1 MYTLFF
7 KARNNNNIYFKI
19 IYAILVIGIALVISF
34 GPIAQT
40 VGYAQDSSSNPFMPV
55 VEFITT
61 TIITDYAISSTLVAA
76 GVTAALVP
84 NITTALCI
92 LLISAGISVCVA
104 LIINLLTNEDFL
116 NFMGQ
121 SVWEGFLYQV
131 DLVKCALVVTG
142 TEFSKLITK
151 IKQWFGVMPEFPT
164 TFDELP
170 VHEVSSEAEAL
181 AYYSKDNYKVERVN
195 SDDDY
200 YDYVVGPDTLLH
212 FPRNNGLFA
221 QKSFPDSITFGD
233 DLIIEEDPNEEAKFV
248 IKFKN
253 SSFCMKRFYALAVP
267 SAVLTPLVCHDEEKL
282 YFSSVSL
289 NSLWGGLFCSFN
301 DQNLMFSFDGGN
313 TYCNTYYNAGNI
325 SHINYNGV
333 NHYLYCG
340 MPDGTLIRPTNY
352 DNLMY
357 LLFYKNAT
365 LLHTPTNIDYA
376 KDVSDINPGHLDN
389 ISNAGNVIGSIKSGS
404 SVSDIGYYNKNSTYK
419 KSKDQTNDIINTGV
433 KPNSVALQGTTINT
447 GDITDTTEIADCID
461 VSDVVTSDKATTDV
475 IEELP
480 MPVEN
485 YWIDG
490 IELIKA
496 SGMSIADKFPFC
508 LPKYLYNQL
517 NILVSDEKEPIFH
530 IPFHIE
536 SANLNYDVEID
547 LTRFDSLLKIT
558 DFFLV
563 AILIVGLIFATKK
576 IQF

>member
-1 MYTLFF
+1 MYNLFF
-7 KARNNNNIYFKI
+7 KARNNSNIYFKI
-19 IYAILVIGIALVISF
+19 LYAILVIGVALVISF

-40 VGYAQDSSSNPFMPV
+40 VGYASVAEQIAPV
-55 VEFITT
+55 VSTIVSAVAGYLATDAIFVATGLAAASIPLTIYGFLFI
-61 TIITDYAISSTLVAA
+61 ICAA
-76 GVTAALVP
+76 GIGCCVAQIVKCFTSPSFMEFMGKDSIVSLSKFDLAKNALV
-84 NITTALCI
+84 L
-92 LLISAGISVCVA
+92 SGV
-104 LIINLLTNEDFL
+104 
-116 NFMGQ
+116 
-121 SVWEGFLYQV
+121 
-131 DLVKCALVVTG
+131 
-142 TEFSKLITK
+142 EFSKLITK
-151 IKQWFGVMPEFPT
+151 VKQWFGVMPEFPT

-181 AYYSKDNYKVERVN
+181 AYYSEDNYKVEKVT

-200 YDYVVGPDTLLH
+200 YTFVDGPDTLLH
-212 FPRNNGLFA
+212 FPGHNGAFA
-221 QKSFPDSITFGD
+221 QKCFPNLITFGD

-253 SSFCMKRFYALAVP
+253 SSFCLKRNNALAPP

-289 NSLWGGLFCSFN
+289 HGVWGGLFCSFKG
-301 DQNLMFSFDGGN
+301 QPLEFSFDDGSN
-313 TYCNTYYNAGNI
+313 WYIPYNNSTYGLHI
-325 SHINYNGV
+325 SYNGK
-333 NHYLYCG
+333 NHRLYCG
-340 MPDGTLIRPTNY
+340 MPDGSLIRPTNY

-365 LLHTPTNIDYA
+365 LLHTNTNIDYA
-376 KDVSDINPGHLDN
+376 NDVSDINPGHLDN
-389 ISNAGNVIGSIKSGS
+389 ISNEGNVIGSITSGS
-404 SVSDIGYYNKNSTYK
+404 SVSDIGYYNKNSTYS

-433 KPNSVALQGTTINT
+433 KPNSIALQGTTANT
-447 GDITDTTEIADCID
+447 VDITDTTEIADCID

-480 MPVEN
+480 IPVEN

-490 IELIKA
+490 IELIKVA
-496 SGMSIADKFPFC
+496 GMSIAEKFPFC

-536 SANLNYDVEID
+536 SANLKYDVEID

>member
-40 VGYAQDSSSNPFMPV
+40 VGYAAIAEEVAPV
-55 VEFITT
+55 ISTIVSAVAGYLATDAIFVATGLAAASIPLTIYGFLFI
-61 TIITDYAISSTLVAA
+61 LCAA
-76 GVTAALVP
+76 GIGCCVSQIVKCFTSPSFMEFMGKDSFISLSKFDLAKSALV
-84 NITTALCI
+84 L
-92 LLISAGISVCVA
+92 S
-104 LIINLLTNEDFL
+104 
-116 NFMGQ
+116 
-121 SVWEGFLYQV
+121 
-131 DLVKCALVVTG
+131 G

-151 IKQWFGVMPEFPT
+151 VKQWFGVMPEFPT

-170 VHEVSSEAEAL
+170 VHEVSSETEAL

-200 YDYVVGPDTLLH
+200 YDYVVGPDTILH
-212 FPRNNGLFA
+212 FPYNNGPFA
-221 QKSFPDSITFGD
+221 QKCFPDRITFGD
-233 DLIIEEDPNEEAKFV
+233 DLIIEEDPNEEAKFI

-253 SSFCMKRFYALAVP
+253 SSFCMRRLYALAIP

-289 NSLWGGLFCSFN
+289 NSLWGGLFCSFY
-301 DQNLMFSFDGGN
+301 DQNLMFSFDDCTNWYRAYDDSSNGL
-313 TYCNTYYNAGNI
+313 YI
-325 SHINYNGV
+325 SYSGK

-340 MPDGTLIRPTNY
+340 MPDGSLIRPTNY

-365 LLHTPTNIDYA
+365 LLHTATNIDYA
-376 KDVSDINPGHLDN
+376 KDVSEINPGHLDN

-496 SGMSIADKFPFC
+496 AGMSIADKFPFC

>member
-40 VGYAQDSSSNPFMPV
+40 VGYAAVAEEVAPVISTIVSAVSGFMASNAV
-55 VEFITT
+55 V
-61 TIITDYAISSTLVAA
+61 LAA
-76 GVTAALVP
+76 GVT
-84 NITTALCI
+84 
-92 LLISAGISVCVA
+92 VA
-104 LIINLLTNEDFL
+104 TIPLTI
-116 NFMGQ
+116 
-121 SVWEGFLYQV
+121 EGFLLIILASGIGCCVAQI
-131 DLVKCALVVTG
+131 VKSLTSESFFEFMGKDSIISLSKFDIAKNALVLTG
-142 TEFSKLITK
+142 VEFSKLITK
-151 IKQWFGVMPEFPT
+151 VKQWFGVMPEFPT

-181 AYYSKDNYKVERVN
+181 AYYSKDNYKVERVT

-212 FPRNNGLFA
+212 FPYNNGAFA
-221 QKSFPDSITFGD
+221 QKSFPDRITFGD

-253 SSFCMKRFYALAVP
+253 SSFCMKSLYAVAAP

-282 YFSSVSL
+282 YFPSVSL
-289 NSLWGGLFCSFN
+289 NSLWGGLSCSFN

-313 TYCNTYYNAGNI
+313 TYCGTYYNGENI

-340 MPDGTLIRPTNY
+340 MPDGTLIRPTHY

-365 LLHTPTNIDYA
+365 LLHTATNIDYA
-376 KDVSDINPGHLDN
+376 KDVSEINPGHLDN

-419 KSKDQTNDIINTGV
+419 KSKDKTNDIINTGV

-480 MPVEN
+480 VPVEN

-490 IELIKA
+490 IELIKVA
-496 SGMSIADKFPFC
+496 GMSLADKFPFC

-517 NILVSDEKEPIFH
+517 NILVAEEKEPIFH